1 MSLDRTRIATGAT
14 LAALG
19 VLAALALSA
28 GGDEPSTTAAP
39 AAAPTP
45 EVRTEIIRRTV
56 HVKSKSGSSASA
68 GASRP
73 TASPAQAAAPA
84 GAPAP
89 RAAAPVRSDDSGH
102 RGDDDHSDDDGSH
115 GDDED
120 DDDGHGRGGDD
131 DGGDGGEHD

>member
-1 MSLDRTRIATGAT
+1 MSLNRTRIATGVT

-56 HVKSKSGSSASA
+56 RVKSKSGSSDARKVSK
-68 GASRP
+68 SPKR
-73 TASPAQAAAPA
+73 TAIC
-84 GAPAP
+84 
-89 RAAAPVRSDDSGH
+89 R
-102 RGDDDHSDDDGSH
+102 
-115 GDDED
+115 
-120 DDDGHGRGGDD
+120 
-131 DGGDGGEHD
+131 